1 MILLGIETSCDET
14 AAAVFLNGEL
24 RANIITLQD
33 IHLEFGGVVPE
44 YASRAHQRLV
54 LPAITSALKKAEVT
68 ISDLDGIAV
77 TYGPGLI
84 GSLLVGLNVAKGM
97 ALGLN
102 IPWIGVNHMEGH
114 LFANFV
120 REPFPEFPFICLII
134 SGGHTQLV
142 LVKNLGDYT
151 IVGSTIDDAA
161 GETFDKVARML
172 GLNYPGGPAIQKAA
186 EGGDPDFIS
195 FPRAMMEKGNLDFS
209 FSGLKTAVLYYIQ
222 QQDASSIKKNLQHI
236 TASFEQAVVEV
247 LVKKTM
253 RVAAQYN
260 ISSIALAGGVAA
272 NKRLRKALS
281 EELNRK
287 DYKLYFPEMDLCTD
301 NAAMIARAG
310 LFYLQQGIHSSF
322 DLAPQPSLSM

>member
-14 AAAVFLNGEL
+14 AAAVLVNGEL
-24 RANIITLQD
+24 CANIITLQD
-33 IHLEFGGVVPE
+33 IHLDYGGVVPE

-54 LPAITSALKKAEVT
+54 LPAITSALKQADVT
-68 ISDLDGIAV
+68 ISELDGIAV

-97 ALGLN
+97 AFGLD

-120 REPFPEFPFICLII
+120 REPSPEFPFICLII

-142 LVKNLGDYT
+142 LVKDLGSYT
-151 IVGSTIDDAA
+151 ILGSTIDDAA

-172 GLNYPGGPAIQKAA
+172 GLNYPGGPAIQNAA
-186 EGGDPDFIS
+186 EDGDPNFIS
-195 FPRAMMEKGNLDFS
+195 FPRAMMERDNLNFS
-209 FSGLKTAVLYYIQ
+209 FSGLKTAVLYYLQ
-222 QQDASSIKKNLQHI
+222 QQNASAIQKNLRHI
-236 TASFEQAVVEV
+236 TASFEQAVVDV

-260 ISSIALAGGVAA
+260 ITTFALAGGVAA

-281 EELNRK
+281 EEVNQK
-287 DYKLYFPEMDLCTD
+287 DYTIYFPELDLCTD

-310 LFYLQQGIHSSF
+310 LFYLQQGKHSSF